1 MRKLFVHGRTL
12 GVVAVLLPLL
22 ALFIYVAL
30 RSGPLAPIP
39 VTVVTVEARALT
51 PGLFGIG
58 TVESRYTYKIGPIA
72 AGRLKGLDVQVGDEV
87 NAGQLLGA
95 MDPVDLDQRIQ
106 AQEASSHRAQAL
118 LNEASERHNFAQTQL
133 KRYEQLLTVRSTS
146 EENVANKKH
155 ELQLAEA
162 GLQAARE
169 ELVRVRADRLAL
181 IAQRDTLNLNAPVA
195 GRVTVRAVDPGTTLV
210 AGQTV
215 VELID
220 PSSLWVNVRFDQIHA
235 HGLVAD
241 LPAAIALRSQSG
253 KTIAGRVLRVEPLA
267 DAVTEETL
275 AKVVFDQLPRPLP
288 PIGELAEVT
297 VTLPKLAAVTVIP
310 NAAIQQKKGKPGV
323 WQVKQGNLHFT
334 PVTLG
339 ITDLDG
345 HTQVL
350 NGLNPGDQV
359 VVYSANSLS
368 TRSRIQIVDRIPGV
382 TQ

>member
-1 MRKLFVHGRTL
+1 MGF
-12 GVVAVLLPLL
+12 
-22 ALFIYVAL
+22 
-30 RSGPLAPIP
+30 
-39 VTVVTVEARALT
+39 
-51 PGLFGIG
+51 
-58 TVESRYTYKIGPIA
+58 
-72 AGRLKGLDVQVGDEV
+72 
-87 NAGQLLGA
+87 
-95 MDPVDLDQRIQ
+95 
-106 AQEASSHRAQAL
+106 
-118 LNEASERHNFAQTQL
+118 
-133 KRYEQLLTVRSTS
+133 
-146 EENVANKKH
+146 
-155 ELQLAEA
+155 
-162 GLQAARE
+162 
-169 ELVRVRADRLAL
+169 VRVRADRLAL
-181 IAQRDTLNLNAPVA
+181 IAQRDNLNLNAPVA
-195 GRVTVRAVDPGTTLV
+195 GRVTLRAVDPGTTLV

-241 LPAAIALRSQSG
+241 LPATIALRSQSG

-297 VTLPKLAAVTVIP
+297 VTLPMLAAVTVIP

-323 WQVKQGNLHFT
+323 WQVKQGDLHFT